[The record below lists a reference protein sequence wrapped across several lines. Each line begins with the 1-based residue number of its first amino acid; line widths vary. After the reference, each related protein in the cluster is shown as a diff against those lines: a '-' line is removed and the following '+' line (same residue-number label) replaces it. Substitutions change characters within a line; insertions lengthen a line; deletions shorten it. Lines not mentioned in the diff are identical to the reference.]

1 VLVPQKVFD
10 SELQGS
16 SALMRSLVINL
27 IAHIR
32 SLMGQLDDARKTDEE
47 PDVIFHYPTDHKT
60 YERGDS

>member
-1 VLVPQKVFD
+1 
-10 SELQGS
+10 
-16 SALMRSLVINL
+16 MRSLVINL